1 MNTFEIKLSI
11 LSILGE
17 TATKEKAEPLY
28 DWLMEE
34 LEIKDDKDKVTTLKT
49 VQ

>member
-1 MNTFEIKLSI
+1 MNTFEIKLSV
-11 LSILGE
+11 LTILGE
-17 TATKEKAEPLY
+17 TANKERAEELY
-28 DWLMEE
+28 SWLMEE